1 MQDSVAAWNFV
12 AQEEAHELGRV
23 FARCSSTASRCRRP
37 HRSHGD
43 RKQRGSSR
51 RGSLR
56 LDPAGSRGDGAR
68 AKGSTHEEPKQGLD
82 AAKTKK
88 HLTLLL
94 VVGTSGDD
102 GHQKAGLAALML
114 EEGHLLEE
122 EEGAGH
128 NGKGPG
134 RRLSMA
140 AVVVLQGGL
149 RRHGGSSGGS
159 SVWFLHGNEVRARS
173 IGRRTRGER
182 KEKRGAARRGRRGRR
197 VSVEAG

>member
-1 MQDSVAAWNFV
+1 M
-12 AQEEAHELGRV
+12 
-23 FARCSSTASRCRRP
+23 RP
-37 HRSHGD
+37 DH
-43 RKQRGSSR
+43 
-51 RGSLR
+51 
-56 LDPAGSRGDGAR
+56 AGSREDGAR
-68 AKGSTHEEPKQGLD
+68 VNGSTHEEPKQGLD

-94 VVGTSGDD
+94 LVVGTSGDD
-102 GHQKAGLAALML
+102 GLQKVGLAALML

-149 RRHGGSSGGS
+149 GRPGGSRGGS
-159 SVWFLHGNEVRARS
+159 SVWFLQGNEVRVRS
-173 IGRRTRGER
+173 IGRRTKGER